1 MEPRIAAR
9 GISYHA
15 GDKRILHGVDL
26 AARDGE
32 FVGLLGPNG
41 AGKSTLLRVLAGLVK
56 PSMGT
61 VTIDGDDLTAM
72 RPIDVARK
80 VAYVPQDTHVAF
92 DFSVWEIVLMG
103 RHPHLPRFAVEG
115 KRDHE
120 IAALA
125 MEQVG
130 VRHLGDRSI
139 TSLSGGERQM
149 VFIAKALAQ
158 QPQILLLDEP
168 VSALD
173 IRHQLHVLSLVRSY
187 TEKGATA
194 IAVLHDLNLAARFC
208 HRLYLMAEGAV
219 TAQGPPDAVYTEEAL
234 ARSYRVRAAVR
245 YDPLVQSTTVTALGA
260 LEERAEPEGLQTT
273 SESHENTRTT

>member
-1 MEPRIAAR
+1 
-9 GISYHA
+9 
-15 GDKRILHGVDL
+15 
-26 AARDGE
+26 
-32 FVGLLGPNG
+32 
-41 AGKSTLLRVLAGLVK
+41 
-56 PSMGT
+56 
-61 VTIDGDDLTAM
+61 
-72 RPIDVARK
+72 
-80 VAYVPQDTHVAF
+80 
-92 DFSVWEIVLMG
+92 
-103 RHPHLPRFAVEG
+103 
-115 KRDHE
+115 
-120 IAALA
+120 
-125 MEQVG
+125 
-130 VRHLGDRSI
+130 
-139 TSLSGGERQM
+139 M